1 MKNVADKVMAKN
13 KKKDDSSSSGSDSDD
28 SSGSGSSGSSSSS
41 KAEEEDKKEVDETPQ
56 APPQLNF
63 SMQTLR
69 QMFSF
74 AKQAIR

>member
-1 MKNVADKVMAKN
+1 MKNVAEKVMAKN
-13 KKKDDSSSSGSDSDD
+13 KKNDSSSSGSDSD

-41 KAEEEDKKEVDETPQ
+41 KAEEEDKQEVEETPQ